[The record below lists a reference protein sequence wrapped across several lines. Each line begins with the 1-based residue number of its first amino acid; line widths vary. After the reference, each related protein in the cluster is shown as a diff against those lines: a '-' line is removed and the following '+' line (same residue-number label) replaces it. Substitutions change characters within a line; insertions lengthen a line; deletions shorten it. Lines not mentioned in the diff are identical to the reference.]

1 MGRWVDE
8 EVTKTTHKDLD
19 VWKLSIQLVKD
30 IYQLT
35 SKFPSEEKF
44 GLTAQI
50 RRSAVSVPS
59 NISEGA
65 ARNSNKDYVRFLYIA
80 LGSLS
85 EIETQLIIA
94 KELSFSNNIDQ
105 LMDQVVLIRPKLLNL
120 IKYLKSK

>member
-1 MGRWVDE
+1 M
-8 EVTKTTHKDLD
+8 TKTTHKDLD
-19 VWKLSIQLVKD
+19 IWKLSIQLVKD

>member
-1 MGRWVDE
+1 M
-8 EVTKTTHKDLD
+8 TKTTHKDLD
-19 VWKLSIQLVKD
+19 VWKLSIRFVKD

-94 KELSFSNNIDQ
+94 KELSFSNNIGQ

>member
-1 MGRWVDE
+1 MGI
-8 EVTKTTHKDLD
+8 KTHKDLD

-44 GLTAQI
+44 GLVAQI
-50 RRSAVSVPS
+50 RRAVVSIPS

-65 ARNSNKDYVRFLYIA
+65 ARNSDKDYIRFLYIS

-94 KELSFSNNIDQ
+94 EELGFSDTT
-105 LMDQVVLIRPKLLNL
+105 
-120 IKYLKSK
+120 

>member
-1 MGRWVDE
+1 MGI
-8 EVTKTTHKDLD
+8 KTHKDLD

-30 IYQLT
+30 IYQLS

-44 GLTAQI
+44 GLVAQI
-50 RRSAVSVPS
+50 RRAVVSIPS

-65 ARNSNKDYVRFLYIA
+65 ARNSDKDYIRFLYIS

-94 KELSFSNNIDQ
+94 EELGFSDTT
-105 LMDQVVLIRPKLLNL
+105 
-120 IKYLKSK
+120 

>member
-1 MGRWVDE
+1 MGI
-8 EVTKTTHKDLD
+8 KTHKDLD
-19 VWKLSIQLVKD
+19 VWKLSIQLLKD

-44 GLTAQI
+44 GLVAQI
-50 RRSAVSVPS
+50 RRAVVSIPS

-65 ARNSNKDYVRFLYIA
+65 ARNSDKDYIRFLYIS

-94 KELSFSNNIDQ
+94 EELGFSDTT
-105 LMDQVVLIRPKLLNL
+105 
-120 IKYLKSK
+120 

>member
-1 MGRWVDE
+1 MGI
-8 EVTKTTHKDLD
+8 KTHKDLD

-44 GLTAQI
+44 GLVAQI
-50 RRSAVSVPS
+50 RRAAVSIPS
-59 NISEGA
+59 NIYEGA
-65 ARNSNKDYVRFLYIA
+65 ARNSDKDYIRFLYIS

-94 KELSFSNNIDQ
+94 EELGFSDTT
-105 LMDQVVLIRPKLLNL
+105 
-120 IKYLKSK
+120 

>member
-8 EVTKTTHKDLD
+8 EMTKTTHKDLD

>member
-1 MGRWVDE
+1 MGI
-8 EVTKTTHKDLD
+8 KTHKDLD

-44 GLTAQI
+44 GLVAQI
-50 RRSAVSVPS
+50 RRAVVSIPS
-59 NISEGA
+59 NIPEGE
-65 ARNSNKDYVRFLYIA
+65 ARNSDKDYIRFLYIS

-94 KELSFSNNIDQ
+94 EELGFSDTT
-105 LMDQVVLIRPKLLNL
+105 
-120 IKYLKSK
+120 